1 MLNSETI
8 QCFGEWV
15 ANNLQAHSD
24 ELQDEMLSNESGV
37 VECNF
42 KLRLARIGATS
53 KIQAKARA
61 TFPRKALVVET
72 LLQDFQAKLPGM

>member
-1 MLNSETI
+1 MLDHETI
-8 QCFGEWV
+8 QSFSEWI

-61 TFPRKALVVET
+61 TFPRKALIVET

>member
-8 QCFGEWV
+8 QGFSEWI

-61 TFPRKALVVET
+61 TFPRKALIVET

>member
-1 MLNSETI
+1 MLDHETI
-8 QCFGEWV
+8 QSFSEWI

-37 VECNF
+37 VECTF
-42 KLRLARIGATS
+42 KLKLSRIGATN
-53 KIQAKARA
+53 KIQARARA